1 MHHRSISPSL
11 TTTNLVVTASALL
24 LALMVPGTLGA
35 QEGEDN
41 ISGVDFPAA
50 PTFDTSDPALHGRQ
64 VAEFADRYDQGW
76 VDEVLQG
83 TMTLYGAGGDSV
95 RRTINRMVFE
105 RPDAGDK
112 IITRFLSPA
121 EIKGV
126 SALTHESP
134 GGADDNWLYL
144 PANKRVR
151 RIAGANNT
159 ASFQG
164 TEFTYEDLGSLDPR
178 EYTWRFLDEGTLERD
193 GESIPI
199 YRLDARPTYA
209 DTGYSRLVVYYHRDH
224 WRQERIEYFD
234 KAGRHLK
241 TRDSTDWR
249 RLHGRFWRSFRIE
262 MSNHQTGKRTLLE
275 QDRYFVN
282 LSLYTSS
289 RTGKPR
295 PNLREDIFT
304 TRSLGS

>member
-1 MHHRSISPSL
+1 MKHLSSPSPWTLLPLL
-11 TTTNLVVTASALL
+11 TLVALSP
-24 LALMVPGTLGA
+24 AMAVEPNT
-35 QEGEDN
+35 
-41 ISGVDFPAA
+41 SGVPIPDA
-50 PTFDTSDPALHGRQ
+50 PSFTTADPDAHGLQ
-64 VAEFADRYDQGW
+64 IAEHVDRFDQGW

-83 TMTLYGAGGDSV
+83 TMTLFDADGDSV
-95 RRTINRMVFE
+95 RRTINRMVYE
-105 RPDAGDK
+105 RPEAGDK

-126 SALTHESP
+126 AALTHESP
-134 GGADDNWLYL
+134 GSADDNWLYL

-164 TEFTYEDLGSLDPR
+164 TEFTYEDLGNLDPR
-178 EYTWRFLDEGTLERD
+178 EYEWRFLEETTLERD
-193 GESIPI
+193 GSSIPV

-209 DTGYSRLVVYYHRDH
+209 DTGYSRLVVYVHRDH
-224 WRQERIEYFD
+224 WRHERVEFFD
-234 KAGRHLK
+234 KAGRLLK
-241 TRDSTDWR
+241 TRDATDWR
-249 RLHGRFWRSFRIE
+249 QLHGRFWRSFRIE
-262 MSNHQTGKRTLLE
+262 MTNHQTGKRTLLE

-289 RTGKPR
+289 RTGEPR
-295 PNLREDIFT
+295 PNLREDLFT